1 VSRPDPSPCDTSHRR
16 AGSAGRMRAMR
27 ARRRQGLIVVPLHVR
42 EAEIAALVRRR
53 LLAPEA
59 RHDRWAIARALGKLL
74 DQWRLGS

>member
-1 VSRPDPSPCDTSHRR
+1 VSPPDPMPGDASVRPS
-16 AGSAGRMRAMR
+16 GSAGRMRALP

-59 RHDRWAIARALGKLL
+59 RHDRWAIACALGKLL
-74 DQWRLGS
+74 DLAL